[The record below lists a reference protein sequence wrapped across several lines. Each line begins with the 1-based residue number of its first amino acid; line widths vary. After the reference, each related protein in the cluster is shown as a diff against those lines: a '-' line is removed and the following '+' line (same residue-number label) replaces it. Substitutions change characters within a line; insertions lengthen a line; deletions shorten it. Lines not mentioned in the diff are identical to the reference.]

1 MELIASATERTTA
14 ATDLLLAVAAFVGAY
29 RLKRVA
35 PRSTAAGIWAGALVA
50 AGLAS
55 VLGAV
60 THGLEI
66 SDRLRETLWQPLFLL
81 LGVTVACFVA
91 GAVADGFGPRAG
103 RAVLIGMLVLALAFY
118 LATRMS
124 GGNFFVFVAFQAGG
138 LIAALLIYLRM
149 AGRGRSGA
157 ALVAAALAV
166 SLAAGVVQASDSLS
180 LRFVWEFDH
189 NGLYH
194 LVQLVGLALLV
205 SGLGVTL
212 RA

>member
-35 PRSTAAGIWAGALVA
+35 PGSAAAGIWACALVA
-50 AGLAS
+50 AALAS
-55 VLGAV
+55 VIGAV
-60 THGLEI
+60 THGLEM

-91 GAVADGFGPRAG
+91 GAVADGFGPRPG
-103 RAVLIGMLVLALAFY
+103 RLALIGMLVLALAFY
-118 LATRMS
+118 VATRMS
-124 GGNFFVFVAFQAGG
+124 GGNFLVFVAFQAGG
-138 LIAALLIYLRM
+138 LIAALVIYLRM
-149 AGRGRSGA
+149 AGRGRPGA
-157 ALVAAALAV
+157 GLVAAALAV

-180 LRFVWEFDH
+180 LRLVWEFDH

-194 LVQLVGLALLV
+194 LVQLGGLALLV

>member
-29 RLKRVA
+29 RLKRVGPGSA
-35 PRSTAAGIWAGALVA
+35 AAGIWACALVA
-50 AGLAS
+50 AALAS
-55 VLGAV
+55 VIGAV
-60 THGLEI
+60 THGLEM

-91 GAVADGFGPRAG
+91 GAVADGFGPRPG
-103 RAVLIGMLVLALAFY
+103 RLALIGMLVLALAFY
-118 LATRMS
+118 VATRMS
-124 GGNFFVFVAFQAGG
+124 GGKFLLFVAFQAGG
-138 LIAALLIYLRM
+138 LIAALVIYLRM
-149 AGRGRSGA
+149 AGRGRPGA
-157 ALVAAALAV
+157 GLVAAALVV

-180 LRFVWEFDH
+180 LRLVWEFDH

-194 LVQLVGLALLV
+194 LVQLGGLALLV